1 MQENVKLSLKA
12 RRNIMGY
19 LFITPAF
26 IFFVGF
32 SVLPIILAVTWSF
45 TNYNGIDKMDFIGFK
60 AYEFAFKDAYFLE
73 TFKNIFRYVII
84 AVPLSI
90 IVPLLLAL
98 LLNIDQKGS
107 KAFTAIYYL
116 PGLVSAI
123 AASAIFSSLLDPSFG
138 VVNQL
143 LRELGILTGES
154 TIKWLQDDKLAMP
167 VIAILNIWMGAGGN
181 MVIYLAAL
189 KGVPKELMEAAT
201 IDGASKVQTFF
212 KVTVPLLRPTTF
224 FILTMSIIGSFQLYD
239 QVLML
244 TNGNHGT
251 ATPVFYI
258 YNMAFGTDGFVGV
271 ASAMAV
277 ILFFVI
283 MVVTLV
289 MQKFT
294 KETY

>member
-1 MQENVKLSLKA
+1 MFGSLLLLFGLAMMPLMNHFAEESAKDVPAEHLYVLKA
-12 RRNIMGY
+12 PVEIDVTSVESEAQAAAEE
-19 LFITPAF
+19 LAFTEDLATLDPAH
-26 IFFVGF
+26 
-32 SVLPIILAVTWSF
+32 
-45 TNYNGIDKMDFIGFK
+45 
-60 AYEFAFKDAYFLE
+60 
-73 TFKNIFRYVII
+73 
-84 AVPLSI
+84 
-90 IVPLLLAL
+90 LLAL
-98 LLNIDQKGS
+98 
-107 KAFTAIYYL
+107 YL
-116 PGLVSAI
+116 E
-123 AASAIFSSLLDPSFG
+123 AS
-138 VVNQL
+138 
-143 LRELGILTGES
+143 
-154 TIKWLQDDKLAMP
+154 
-167 VIAILNIWMGAGGN
+167 
-181 MVIYLAAL
+181 
-189 KGVPKELMEAAT
+189 T
-201 IDGASKVQTFF
+201 IDGANKVQTFF

>member
-123 AASAIFSSLLDPSFG
+123 AASAIFSY
-138 VVNQL
+138 V
-143 LRELGILTGES
+143 EIL
-154 TIKWLQDDKLAMP
+154 IQ
-167 VIAILNIWMGAGGN
+167 
-181 MVIYLAAL
+181 
-189 KGVPKELMEAAT
+189 
-201 IDGASKVQTFF
+201 
-212 KVTVPLLRPTTF
+212 TVPSQF
-224 FILTMSIIGSFQLYD
+224 
-239 QVLML
+239 VLML
-244 TNGNHGT
+244 YVLLYHHKML
-251 ATPVFYI
+251 AYHRF
-258 YNMAFGTDGFVGV
+258 
-271 ASAMAV
+271 
-277 ILFFVI
+277 L
-283 MVVTLV
+283 
-289 MQKFT
+289 
-294 KETY
+294 